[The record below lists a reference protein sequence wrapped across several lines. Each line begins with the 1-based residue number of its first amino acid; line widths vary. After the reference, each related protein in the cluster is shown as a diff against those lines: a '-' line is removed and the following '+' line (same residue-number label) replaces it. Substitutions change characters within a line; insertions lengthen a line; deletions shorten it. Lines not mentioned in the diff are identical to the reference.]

1 MRRPVYWIVITLL
14 LCVVLGCASAEG
26 GHGGTS
32 APGPQEYSSGQSTES
47 PAPGPDGPVQEAES
61 FGISGTETGYPDDPG
76 DLQGT
81 SMADPGLEEAGSSTI
96 AMGADSTGIAP
107 GYQGD
112 FSAGPGDSPS
122 ALTGGGPGDAGSGS
136 DDNGFFSSSEDHG
149 LFSSSGDS
157 PGEGYQEGSG
167 GASSPGPS
175 FMGGEDPVLPDAGD
189 QDGTPSPG
197 RGNGGLL
204 QNRGSGPEPETGILE
219 GHGGESGQKLPP
231 NAMARSGPGDGGS
244 VVPGQLHGSLG
255 ILAASAGGAG
265 VAWAGPEG
273 SGEHSASGPS
283 SRAHGPHRQQQ
294 GIPVQYPCGP
304 AQTTPVIPDQP
315 SKATDT
321 REDTGQRAR
330 SKRAR
335 VYFPEEG
342 PVQSPVSIPASSRI
356 PLFPFTL
363 LLFGGYR
370 RVSKKNVL
378 EHDSRSRVFTT
389 ISENPGIDV
398 PELARL
404 TGINENTMRY
414 HLVKLVESG
423 RVTYLVKPGVIRYFP
438 NQGSYS
444 PAEQVLIHYLWS
456 DTPRAILLL
465 LRSAPGLTRQ
475 QISDTLGITGPS
487 VTRHMEHLIDDGII
501 ENRSSGRSNHYYLAK
516 EPREMFLPMLS
527 RIHAATGDGESPV
540 LLPPR
545 GEGRMSEPPLVS

>member
-1 MRRPVYWIVITLL
+1 MRRPVYWIVILLL
-14 LCVVLGCASAEG
+14 LCMLLGCASAEG
-26 GHGGTS
+26 GHSGAS
-32 APGPQEYSSGQSTES
+32 APGHQEYSSGQSTES
-47 PAPGPDGPVQEAES
+47 PAPGPDSPVQEGES
-61 FGISGTETGYPDDPG
+61 FGVSGTEITYPDDPG
-76 DLQGT
+76 DLQGA

-96 AMGADSTGIAP
+96 AMDADSTDNIAP

-112 FSAGPGDSPS
+112 FSAGPGDAPS
-122 ALTGGGPGDAGSGS
+122 ALTGGGPGYAGGA
-136 DDNGFFSSSEDHG
+136 SEDHG
-149 LFSSSGDS
+149 PFSSSGDS
-157 PGEGYQEGSG
+157 QEAGYQEGSG
-167 GASSPGPS
+167 GASPPGPGP
-175 FMGGEDPVLPDAGD
+175 MGGEDPALTDTGY
-189 QDGTPSPG
+189 QERTSSPG
-197 RGNGGLL
+197 RGEGGIL
-204 QNRGSGPEPETGILE
+204 QNRGSGPQLETGIAK
-219 GHGGESGQKLPP
+219 GYGGETGPGIPP
-231 NAMARSGPGDGGS
+231 NGLVRSGPSDEGS
-244 VVPGQLHGSLG
+244 MVPGQLHGSLG
-255 ILAASAGGAG
+255 ILAAYAGGAG
-265 VAWAGPEG
+265 VAWAGPDG
-273 SGEHSASGPS
+273 PPGHSASGPS
-283 SRAHGPHRQQQ
+283 PGAHGPHRQQQ

-315 SKATDT
+315 SKTTDT
-321 REDTGQRAR
+321 REDTGQKAR

-342 PVQSPVSIPASSRI
+342 PVQSSVSAPASARI
-356 PLFPFTL
+356 PLFPFSL

-370 RVSKKNVL
+370 RVLKKNVL

-438 NQGSYS
+438 NQGSYT

-545 GEGRMSEPPLVS
+545 GEGRMSEPPLAS

>member
-1 MRRPVYWIVITLL
+1 M
-14 LCVVLGCASAEG
+14 
-26 GHGGTS
+26 
-32 APGPQEYSSGQSTES
+32 
-47 PAPGPDGPVQEAES
+47 QEAES
-61 FGISGTETGYPDDPG
+61 FGVSGTGTGYPDDPG

-96 AMGADSTGIAP
+96 AMGADSTGIGP

-112 FSAGPGDSPS
+112 FSAGPGDAPS

-136 DDNGFFSSSEDHG
+136 DDHGFFSSSEDHG
-149 LFSSSGDS
+149 PFSSSGDS

-167 GASSPGPS
+167 GASPPGPG
-175 FMGGEDPVLPDAGD
+175 FMGGEDPVLPDTGD

-219 GHGGESGQKLPP
+219 RHGGESGPKLPP

-304 AQTTPVIPDQP
+304 AQATPVIPDQG

-342 PVQSPVSIPASSRI
+342 SVQSPVSAPPSSPI
-356 PLFPFTL
+356 PLFPFSL

-370 RVSKKNVL
+370 RISKKNVL
-378 EHDSRSRVFTT
+378 EHDARQSVFSA
-389 ISENPGIDV
+389 ISAHPGIDV
-398 PELARL
+398 PLLAGT
-404 TGINENTMRY
+404 TGINENTLRY

-423 RVTYLVKPGVIRYFP
+423 RITYLVKPGVIRYFL

-456 DTPRAILLL
+456 ETPRNILLL
-465 LRSAPGLTRQ
+465 LRSNPGRSRQ
-475 QISDTLGITGPS
+475 QISDALGISGPS

-501 ENRSSGRSNHYYLAK
+501 ENRFPGRSNHYYLTEGTKAIF
-516 EPREMFLPMLS
+516 EPMLS
-527 RIHAATGDGESPV
+527 RIRAATKNGESPLV
-540 LLPPR
+540 LSTP
-545 GEGRMSEPPLVS
+545 GEGPLIEPSLVS